1 MNMAMY
7 PYIYINLFTMH
18 SLHLYQA
25 FLRDPDGYYIEFC
38 SCETLED
45 YLTDRMAINQSIA
58 TNNDWSLKDLLLTMK
73 VNQSYISSILY
84 FFIGF
89 TNQLRV
95 Y

>member
-1 MNMAMY
+1 MY
-7 PYIYINLFTMH
+7 PYIKNWFTMH

-58 TNNDWSLKDLLLTMK
+58 TNNDWSLKELLLTMK
-73 VNQSYISSILY
+73 VNQPLSKVHYVSLY
-84 FFIGF
+84 FIGF
-89 TNQLRV
+89 KI
-95 Y
+95 

>member
-1 MNMAMY
+1 
-7 PYIYINLFTMH
+7 MH
-18 SLHLYQA
+18 SLHPYQA

-73 VNQSYISSILY
+73 VNQSDISSRLNFFMLY
-84 FFIGF
+84 WFQKSIKR
-89 TNQLRV
+89 LV
-95 Y
+95 MHI